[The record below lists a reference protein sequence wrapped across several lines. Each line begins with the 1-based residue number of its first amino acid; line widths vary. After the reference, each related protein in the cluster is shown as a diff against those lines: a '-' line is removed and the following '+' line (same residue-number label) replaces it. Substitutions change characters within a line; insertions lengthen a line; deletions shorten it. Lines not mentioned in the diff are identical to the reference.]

1 METNYDVKVVSMLNK
16 YLIKWGNDT
25 SFFENTWKDIIRQ
38 TVNFLNISSSRKN
51 KKKASEKKK
60 TSCAK
65 CSKILH
71 EIHYHSKWLY

>member
-51 KKKASEKKK
+51 KKKASEKKN
-60 TSCAK
+60 
-65 CSKILH
+65 ILC
-71 EIHYHSKWLY
+71 